1 MTGLDKSGLLY
12 PEKADQEVRFHADL
26 IGADGI
32 LELLDNLK
40 NFLLGDL
47 RRPLELADKFGS
59 QSKLKSASDLVT
71 RTNLSLRTA
80 WQGDGFDQFDAYASE
95 TTKALDAGQAS
106 LANLT
111 TVVVNIATTVINTY
125 KNLLEFL
132 GNCASTL
139 AQLGGKFG
147 VVLGSAV
154 FPPLTPVALMDLID
168 GINSAFT
175 TFWRDCNASLTQL
188 LTDMTTLIGAG
199 FQLQVIEE
207 TFPKVPTVG
216 TSAVVVADPR
226 RWRIKPEA
234 DPE

>member
-1 MTGLDKSGLLY
+1 MTGLDKSGLSY

-47 RRPLELADKFGS
+47 RRPLELADKFAS
-59 QSKLKSASDLVT
+59 QSKLKSASELVT
-71 RTNLSLRTA
+71 RTKLSLRTA
-80 WQGDGFDQFDAYASE
+80 WQGDGFDQFDAYAAE

-111 TVVVNIATTVINTY
+111 TVVVNIATTVFNTY
-125 KNLLEFL
+125 KNLLELL

-154 FPPLTPVALMDLID
+154 FPPLTPVALKDLID
-168 GINSAFT
+168 GINSALT
-175 TFWRDCNASLTQL
+175 TFWRDCNASLTKM

-199 FQLQVIEE
+199 FQLQVIKE
-207 TFPKVPTVG
+207 TFPKVPSVG
-216 TSAVVVADPR
+216 TSAVVVADPL

-234 DPE
+234 DPA